1 MSGQW
6 REVVRVAFKGPRFHD
21 HALDLSALAELSH
34 FQKLVADTAKALWRA
49 HNPER
54 ERLPGHFDDR
64 IRLCL
69 RKIEDGS
76 AVAPLEAYLEEPDLF
91 GAEPVELHEAIALVH
106 GTFRAVERDESL
118 PEQLPKALVPE
129 YAQWGHGLA
138 DEDAIEVILSGKEPA
153 RVTSASRSRLAAYAE
168 TTHEAQVDMTGEV
181 LEADVRQ
188 GRFQLWLDG
197 ETGISVAFS
206 PEQES
211 VVTSALRD
219 HRSARLRVVGRGE
232 FSPSGR
238 PLRVTQ
244 VDELQLQAAGERPYD
259 PTARPIEEILAE
271 LATELPEEEWDRLP
285 GDLSDNIDHYVYGT
299 PKR

>member
-54 ERLPGHFDDR
+54 ERL
-64 IRLCL
+64 
-69 RKIEDGS
+69 
-76 AVAPLEAYLEEPDLF
+76 
-91 GAEPVELHEAIALVH
+91 VH

-129 YAQWGHGLA
+129 YARWGHGLA

-206 PEQES
+206 PDQES
-211 VVTSALRD
+211 DVTSALRD
-219 HRSARLRVVGRGE
+219 HRSVRLRVVGRGG

-271 LATELPEEEWDRLP
+271 LATELPEEEWDKLP
-285 GDLSDNIDHYVYGT
+285 ADLSDNIDHYVYGT